1 MSVTKDNIHKHE
13 LIGLSAKV
21 ISSTDSS
28 QKGISGKIVNETKKT
43 LRIEVDGKEK
53 VLQKKGT
60 ILALRIKNQ
69 EIKLNVSQLTFRPE
83 DRIKKAKTKMVT

>member
-1 MSVTKDNIHKHE
+1 MSITKNNIHKHE

-21 ISSTDSS
+21 ISSSDSS
-28 QKGISGKIVNETKKT
+28 LKGISGKIVNETKKT

-53 VLQKKGT
+53 VLLKKGT
-60 ILALRIKNQ
+60 VLLLNIKNQ

-83 DRIKKAKTKMVT
+83 DRIKKAKSKMVT